1 MTVRH
6 FILILTAIFLSTL
19 PVAEAAKPGVGW
31 QKVMTQEGVAV
42 DRKSVPGS
50 PLFAFRGEGVF
61 DLPIGKLVTVLKAAD
76 IAAEW
81 VDLMLE
87 HKVVRVVETDKNLI
101 YESYGLPWPIDD
113 RDYVMHETMG
123 YDAVGK
129 VFTIDY
135 QSVDDAGLPPKKEFV
150 RAVALQTYWRL
161 EKVSDTQTK
170 IEVEVHTDPKGALPA
185 WLINLIQK
193 DWPWKTISGLVKRAS
208 QSDIQADPRVSDW

>member
-1 MTVRH
+1 VRH
-6 FILILTAIFLSTL
+6 IILILTAILLTTS
-19 PVAEAAKPGVGW
+19 PVAEAAKRGAGW
-31 QKVMTQEGVAV
+31 EQVMTQEGVAV
-42 DRKSVPGS
+42 ERKTVPGS

-61 DLPIGKLVTVLKAAD
+61 DLPIGKLVTVLKTAE

-87 HKVVRVVETDKNLI
+87 HRVVRAVEPDKNLI

-113 RDYVMHETMG
+113 RDYVMYETMG
-123 YDAVGK
+123 YDAAQK

-135 QSVDDAGLPPKKEFV
+135 KSVEDAALPPKKGFV
-150 RAVALQTYWRL
+150 RAVAFQTYWRL
-161 EKVSDTQTK
+161 EKISDTQTK

-193 DWPWKTISGLVKRAS
+193 DWPWKTISGLVKRAAKP
-208 QSDIQADPRVSDW
+208 DIQADPRVADW

>member
-1 MTVRH
+1 MRH
-6 FILILTAIFLSTL
+6 ILLILTALFLSTL
-19 PVAEAAKPGVGW
+19 PVAEAAKSGSGW
-31 QKVMTQEGVAV
+31 VKVMTQEGVTV
-42 DRKSVPGS
+42 DRKTVPGS

-61 DLPIGKLVTVLKAAD
+61 DLPIGKLVTVLKTAE

-87 HKVVRVVETDKNLI
+87 HKVVRVVGTDKNLI

-123 YDAVGK
+123 YDAATK

-135 QSVDDAGLPPKKEFV
+135 QSVEDSALPPKKDFV
-150 RAVALQTYWRL
+150 RAVAIQTYWRL
-161 EKVSDTQTK
+161 EKVNDTRTK

-193 DWPWKTISGLVKRAS
+193 DWPWKTISGLVNRAS